1 MSTDRPGRLTDRITE
16 LWNDRPRAD
25 RTKELLSLDRLSS
38 ERISSDRSFSDRPFA
53 DSSPADGSSNQPIAD
68 RSADRGPAEFG
79 FDRPSAR
86 FSDPEPLTPVSGPSA
101 SASSAPSPSP
111 GPTPAPNRIRS
122 WAPQPK
128 EPTPRAVGSPL
139 PTGSALSAAPSSS
152 SSATPASRPA
162 PSPAGSSAQPGKNL
176 ALGRGRVAA
185 QSAPLDLP
193 SAADL
198 PSGVQRIVNAVRASL
213 PFIQRILPLLDG
225 NVGTAVSNLM
235 APPPHRPAPPPPPVN
250 LAPLEE
256 SISSLQAQHHDL
268 RSQIADQNT
277 SLKRVEDQLE
287 MVREATDRNTLEQQE
302 LLEDLK
308 GVGNKVNI
316 FAMVALLLLV
326 VSVMV
331 NVILYLH
338 IKRVLP

>member
-1 MSTDRPGRLTDRITE
+1 MR
-16 LWNDRPRAD
+16 
-25 RTKELLSLDRLSS
+25 
-38 ERISSDRSFSDRPFA
+38 
-53 DSSPADGSSNQPIAD
+53 
-68 RSADRGPAEFG
+68 
-79 FDRPSAR
+79 
-86 FSDPEPLTPVSGPSA
+86 V
-101 SASSAPSPSP
+101 
-111 GPTPAPNRIRS
+111 PN
-122 WAPQPK
+122 WAPQPS

-139 PTGSALSAAPSSS
+139 PTGTALSAPLAQ
-152 SSATPASRPA
+152 PASSRA
-162 PSPAGSSAQPGKNL
+162 AGNTQPEKPL
-176 ALGRGRVAA
+176 ALGRGLPPAESSLA
-185 QSAPLDLP
+185 QLPPDAELP
-193 SAADL
+193 S
-198 PSGVQRIVNAVRASL
+198 SVQKVINAVRATL

-225 NVGTAVSNLM
+225 NIGTAVSNLM
-235 APPPHRPAPPPPPVN
+235 APPPAPVHRPAPPQPQHPPVD

-256 SISSLQAQHHDL
+256 GISSLQTQQREL
-268 RSQIADQNT
+268 RTQIVEQNT

-308 GVGNKVNI
+308 GIGNKVNI